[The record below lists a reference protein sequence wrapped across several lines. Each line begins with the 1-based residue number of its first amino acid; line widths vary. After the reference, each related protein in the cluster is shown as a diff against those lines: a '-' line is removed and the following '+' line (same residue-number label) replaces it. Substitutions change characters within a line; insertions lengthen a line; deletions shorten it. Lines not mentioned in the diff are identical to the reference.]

1 MMIEEDDV
9 KQNSDACEGV
19 KRRAVS
25 VSCATDHNYL
35 CGTLVTLHSLCAHA
49 VSVQSLHLHIL
60 DSGLTEADRDA
71 LRSLQTAFPEK
82 TVTVSFHQV
91 DLARFS
97 SLPPWRGGYAAYAR
111 MCLHE
116 LLPDEDFTVYTDV
129 DTLWLRD
136 VGELWDKR
144 DASIALHA
152 VPDGC
157 GMQLYSSGD
166 ERAAVFSEQ
175 GVTIR
180 PEYYFCSGLLLMN
193 LALMREDHFTECYF
207 SLLKEHGGTWLSF
220 PDQDIYNVLYPYPK
234 TQLLDYRWGE
244 FGVAYGLRG
253 MQLPRVLHYA
263 KGAPWKTE
271 TALSEATMLWWDYL
285 KEKVGFD
292 CLGDAAKTFERRYK
306 ALNRRF
312 LLGRHP
318 LGCYLTTALINPK
331 LFKKRQ
337 ALLNPAT
344 RRQAL
349 PVAGITP
356 KCPSAADSIRVV
368 IPVYNA
374 ARTLQETLASVQ
386 AQTFTNWECV
396 CVDDGSTDGS
406 AAIVREVMAQD
417 TRFSLVEQANAGP
430 GVARNAGM
438 REAKATWIFFLDA
451 DDVIHPKLFETLL
464 GLTNDGVD
472 CVGANFTRA
481 QTELS
486 LDGPV
491 YYVDNPSEN
500 YFDARTPR
508 AECIWGRLWR
518 RTAIGGLEFQPW
530 KNHEDTAWNLQMQQR
545 LRSSVF
551 LDAPAV
557 FYRPS
562 EGSLSVSSNAR
573 ATLPR
578 LWRFLAQEVP
588 ASRASLTQVA
598 ASECKRA
605 YRTQDVAFLQA
616 VAQLKREGIL
626 DFHSLPLSKR
636 FRLWRMG
643 VRS

>member
-1 MMIEEDDV
+1 MKRDV
-9 KQNSDACEGV
+9 SI
-19 KRRAVS
+19 
-25 VSCATDHNYL
+25 SCATDHNYF

-49 VSVQSLHLHIL
+49 ASVQSLRLHIL
-60 DSGLTEADRDA
+60 DSGLTEADRA
-71 LRSLQTAFPEK
+71 TLSRLQEAFPEK
-82 TVTVSFHQV
+82 TITVQFHQV
-91 DLARFS
+91 DLRRFS

-144 DASIALHA
+144 DASVVLHA

-157 GMQLYSSGD
+157 GLRWYSSGIQ
-166 ERAAVFSEQ
+166 RAQVFEKQ
-175 GVTIR
+175 GITIQ

-193 LALMREDHFTECYF
+193 LALMRDDRFTERYF
-207 SLLKEHGGTWLSF
+207 NLLKHQGGDWLTY
-220 PDQDIYNVLYPYPK
+220 PDQDLYNVLYPVPI
-234 TQLLDYRWGE
+234 TQLLDFRWGE
-244 FGVAYGLRG
+244 FPIAYGLRG
-253 MQLPRVLHYA
+253 MSLPRVFHYV
-263 KGAPWKTE
+263 KGAPWKRE
-271 TALSEATMLWWDYL
+271 TPLSLVTMLWWQYL
-285 KEKVGFD
+285 KEKVGFES
-292 CLGDAAKTFERRYK
+292 LGADAKRFERRYR
-306 ALNRRF
+306 ALDLTF
-312 LLGRHP
+312 GLGRHP
-318 LGCYLTTALINPK
+318 LGRYLTPSLLNSKLFRKSQDRINPAQ
-331 LFKKRQ
+331 RD
-337 ALLNPAT
+337 
-344 RRQAL
+344 L
-349 PVAGITP
+349 PLPLDVITP
-356 KCPSAADSIRVV
+356 NYQATSHTIRVI
-368 IPVYNA
+368 IPFYNA
-374 ARTLQETLASVQ
+374 EKTLRETLISVQ
-386 AQTFTNWECV
+386 MQTFTNWECV
-396 CVDDGSTDGS
+396 CVNDGSTDTS

-417 TRFSLVEQANAGP
+417 SRFSLIEQANVGP

-438 REAKATWIFFLDA
+438 RDATTTWLFFLDA
-451 DDVIHPKLFETLL
+451 DDTLHPKLFETLL
-464 GLTNDGVD
+464 GLVNDEAD
-472 CVGANFTRA
+472 CIGANFTRDQDA
-481 QTELS
+481 LSIEGNVEYVDKPGETYFKAKAPRTELIC
-486 LDGPV
+486 
-491 YYVDNPSEN
+491 
-500 YFDARTPR
+500 F
-508 AECIWGRLWR
+508 RLWR

-562 EGSLSVSSNAR
+562 EGSPSVSSNAR
-573 ATLPR
+573 VTLPR

-598 ASECKRA
+598 ASECNRA

-616 VAQLKREGIL
+616 VAQLKREGVL